1 MNPSP
6 SVNSPQLSRARARD
20 GVEIAYQVVR
30 GRGPARFALV
40 HSLAMNHRFWTPVV
54 KRLEEAGD
62 VLLID
67 CRGHGAS
74 GRSGAPYTA
83 EQFAGDLSDVLD
95 VVGWQDAVVAGASM
109 GGCVSLA
116 FAAAFPNRTRALGLI
131 DTTASYGD
139 EAPKQWEERAQKALA
154 GGLEVL
160 VGFQK
165 SRWFSA
171 AFAAANPE
179 VVEDAVRVFLANDLP
194 SYAETCRL
202 LGRFDKRSALGNM
215 KMPTRIIVGSEDYAT
230 PPAMAEVM
238 HAAIPGAKLEVLKG
252 AAHLTTIE
260 RADDVARMLLSL
272 AETAA

>member
-1 MNPSP
+1 MNPHP
-6 SVNSPQLSRARARD
+6 SVNSPPLSRAPARD
-20 GVEIAYQVVR
+20 GVEIAYQIIR

-40 HSLAMNHRFWTPVV
+40 HSLAMNHRFWIPVA
-54 KRLEEAGD
+54 KRLEEVGD

-83 EQFAGDLSDVLD
+83 EQFADDLADVFD
-95 VVGWQDAVVAGASM
+95 VVGWHDAVVAGASM

-116 FAAAFPNRTRALGLI
+116 FAAAYPKRTRALGLI

-139 EAPKQWEERAQKALA
+139 GAPEQWEERAQKALA

-160 VGFQK
+160 VSFQK

-171 AFAAANPE
+171 AFAAANPD

-202 LGRFDKRSALGNM
+202 LGRFDKRPALRNM
-215 KMPTRIIVGSEDYAT
+215 KMPTRIVVGSEDYAT

-238 HAAIPGAKLEVLKG
+238 HAAIPDAKLEVLKG
-252 AAHLTTIE
+252 AAHLTPIE

-272 AETAA
+272 TEIAA